1 MKNDKKS
8 FILYENYEKLFHLLP
23 MEQRGLLI
31 TAIFEYERQQTVSV
45 ELSDAANMAFQC
57 IKDTLDRD
65 REAYEEKCKKQSENG
80 KKGGRPSKAT
90 LSQKSQKTQCFFEKA
105 KKADN
110 DNGNDNENENENDID
125 NDTVNGNGIGN
136 GNDNENDPTEQT
148 IQAPPQGTPSP
159 HAPRLTEEELEKLLL
174 EGVESDY
181 IQAREERAV
190 LFAKRGGEEVV
201 DVLRRWWQEDRRS
214 CSKRGKRPK
223 SDLAHTPSYG
233 DVEDFFAVACA
244 RAFDDLEAV
253 PIQSG

>member
-110 DNGNDNENENENDID
+110 DNGNENDID

-148 IQAPPQGTPSP
+148 LQAPPQGTPSP
-159 HAPRLTEEELEKLLL
+159 RAPRLTEEELEKLLL

-181 IQAREERAV
+181 IREREERAV

-201 DVLRRWWQEDRRS
+201 DVLGRWWQEDRRGRS
-214 CSKRGKRPK
+214 RRGTGRETKKVTGYVLEK
-223 SDLAHTPSYG
+223 SY
-233 DVEDFFAVACA
+233 DVDEFFAAACA